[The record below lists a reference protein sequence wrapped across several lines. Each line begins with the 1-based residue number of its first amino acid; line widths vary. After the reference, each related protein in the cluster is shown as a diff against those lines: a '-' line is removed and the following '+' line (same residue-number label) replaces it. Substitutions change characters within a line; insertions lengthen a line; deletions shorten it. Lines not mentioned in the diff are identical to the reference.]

1 MQVDGSVRREGSPF
15 ASPLV
20 ADRTDVPEMRAAI
33 DYVVFV
39 LAFFSATGSW
49 RCGQRALFC
58 VYGRHGA
65 RRKGVWVSCLAR
77 LRAYLSSLSHDS
89 NKEGAWEKRGRCL
102 SSPSRSKSPI
112 LPSRKHKKR
121 PESNPIAPSADSHRA
136 RRWSSEWPGARP
148 ACSSQRPALPQWLA
162 DQSARQNRRE
172 GENRASEARRWE

>member
-49 RCGQRALFC
+49 RCGQRGSFL
-58 VYGRHGA
+58 RLWPS
-65 RRKGVWVSCLAR
+65 RRQKKRGLGLMPGQAACLSLLSFAR
-77 LRAYLSSLSHDS
+77 L
-89 NKEGAWEKRGRCL
+89 NKESAWEKRGRCL